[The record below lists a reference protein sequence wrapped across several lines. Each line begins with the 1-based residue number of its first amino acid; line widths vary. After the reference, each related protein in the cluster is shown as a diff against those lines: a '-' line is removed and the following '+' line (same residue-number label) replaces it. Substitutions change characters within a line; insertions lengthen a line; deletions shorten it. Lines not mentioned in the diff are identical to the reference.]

1 MYVLDYTSLQIYL
14 CLPSRGMHA
23 TSLDYCWS
31 LNVLTTCCSM
41 LGQTFSR
48 CYHVGTK
55 YHYDVRKTQKKYYMK
70 EQLNIQISQGSVATD
85 LRLGGRVDTLSVFC
99 SLQCIYTCTS

>member
-1 MYVLDYTSLQIYL
+1 
-14 CLPSRGMHA
+14 
-23 TSLDYCWS
+23 
-31 LNVLTTCCSM
+31 M
-41 LGQTFSR
+41 LAQNIIMMLEKLR
-48 CYHVGTK
+48 
-55 YHYDVRKTQKKYYMK
+55 KKYYMK